1 MQAPCC
7 TRRARPS
14 LTCTPDAL
22 PRPSPAPLAWCGF
35 LYSFIAATVA
45 HLATRC
51 VGVSM
56 SVSPFEV
63 GLSPSRKESRVPQL
77 VPQHSNSRADL
88 LLPLPSFGTNY
99 PTKQKVGPSQPE
111 VGPSHSHP
119 SLSAYTR
126 ARGMDHSA
134 PITLNANQGT
144 RRAIKRCPPMRAVA
158 KPSKPKLAPRSQKWP
173 LGHRRGTMPRCATA
187 TVPTASHTSQAPIS
201 TTHDANSASAA
212 LHESPCAALRPRF
225 SLLTYIM

>member
-1 MQAPCC
+1 MA
-7 TRRARPS
+7 
-14 LTCTPDAL
+14 
-22 PRPSPAPLAWCGF
+22 
-35 LYSFIAATVA
+35 A

-63 GLSPSRKESRVPQL
+63 GLSPSRKESGVPQL

-126 ARGMDHSA
+126 ARGMDHSP
-134 PITLNANQGT
+134 PITLDAHHGT
-144 RRAIKRCPPMRAVA
+144 GRAINRFPSTRGVA
-158 KPSKPKLAPRSQKWP
+158 KPSKKLAPRRSKVAPQP
-173 LGHRRGTMPRCATA
+173 
-187 TVPTASHTSQAPIS
+187 PTR
-201 TTHDANSASAA
+201 HDASVCHRAGSCLLYTSPSPRDGLLSRMPSSA
-212 LHESPCAALRPRF
+212 
-225 SLLTYIM
+225 